1 MQKSF
6 EQVSA
11 ELGQARIQERRIE
24 EELGRLVQAIAD
36 GQPSKSLTTA
46 INDRERELG
55 AITHRLLEP
64 GPESLGSKRESLK
77 TFALSRLINLRELMS
92 HPQSVDQTRRIS
104 TGSRCSL
111 WQILIRTVTL
121 RRLPKARLVI
131 CSDSSVLVR

>member
-55 AITHRLLEP
+55 GNHSSIVGARAGITRVETGKPQDVRALATDQPP
-64 GPESLGSKRESLK
+64 GAHVASAKR
-77 TFALSRLINLRELMS
+77 
-92 HPQSVDQTRRIS
+92 
-104 TGSRCSL
+104 
-111 WQILIRTVTL
+111 
-121 RRLPKARLVI
+121 
-131 CSDSSVLVR
+131 